1 MPTENVI
8 TFHLQPEIVSV
19 AKRALNKVESLF
31 KDTNASIETRIIY
44 DKEPDDYI
52 KEQVK
57 EEGFDLVILGCE
69 GEHSTLKRVI
79 GTVPEKVLN
88 QVPCDVLITR

>member
-1 MPTENVI
+1 VERLFEEAGAPIDTRVI
-8 TFHLQPEIVSV
+8 F
-19 AKRALNKVESLF
+19 
-31 KDTNASIETRIIY
+31 

-57 EEGFDLVILGCE
+57 EEEFDLVILGCK
-69 GEHSTLKRVI
+69 GEHSTIKRVI

-88 QVPCDVLITR
+88 DVACDVLIAR